1 MENERCCKCGREH
14 PEYTYRFVAVDQSST
29 SSTAYQGTKQ
39 VTTTTTTEQFKGVDR
54 ASFCID
60 CIKKKRITNAITTS
74 LGVLAAGFIFSFI
87 LIAFCVSKA
96 KNANGGL
103 MALASLG
110 VGVVAGIIAFIV
122 CMIKEN
128 PFVAGEILSKIR
140 KNTSFGQTGA
150 NIGSN
155 TSKTMRYVPVD
166 SGFYIAKNASQPD
179 LQTFQ
184 NKSGLKT
191 NVGVYVFTLFIAPG
205 NGNGLVDLMIE
216 KGVQPEN
223 GQITNGIPT
232 APVTETTVTS
242 PSSGVTTRVSPDK
255 EQQTPAAKTVPD
267 PETPIILV
275 DEIPQS
281 VKSVWKELK
290 DMGFAVSVEDVY
302 MSVQAKRNEF
312 AAKRIAYFG
321 SDFELAL
328 GTLVLKEL
336 PEPYEGYAK
345 EIVNIFSKPLDKNTY
360 QSKLRKIGEKIDHN
374 HKQVLVVKRAEV
386 LCRNLAVSGNRNAGN
401 FSISTMEYAWAGLGG
416 WMP

>member
-128 PFVAGEILSKIR
+128 PFVAGEILAKIR
-140 KNTSFGQTGA
+140 KNTSFGEAGA
-150 NIGSN
+150 NFGSN

-166 SGFYIAKNASQPD
+166 SSFYIAKNASQPD

-205 NGNGLVDLMIE
+205 NGNGLVDLMLE

-232 APVTETTVTS
+232 APVTET
-242 PSSGVTTRVSPDK
+242 
-255 EQQTPAAKTVPD
+255 
-267 PETPIILV
+267 
-275 DEIPQS
+275 
-281 VKSVWKELK
+281 
-290 DMGFAVSVEDVY
+290 
-302 MSVQAKRNEF
+302 N
-312 AAKRIAYFG
+312 
-321 SDFELAL
+321 
-328 GTLVLKEL
+328 
-336 PEPYEGYAK
+336 
-345 EIVNIFSKPLDKNTY
+345 NN
-360 QSKLRKIGEKIDHN
+360 
-374 HKQVLVVKRAEV
+374 
-386 LCRNLAVSGNRNAGN
+386 
-401 FSISTMEYAWAGLGG
+401 
-416 WMP
+416 